1 MMENDLLGFDPET
14 HTSEIE
20 EWVRETVIRNMK
32 KRGVVIG
39 MSGGVDSSVCAK
51 ICVNALGKERVF
63 GLMMPE
69 VDTEEDTNRLG
80 KLVSDHLGIEVIME
94 DLSEPLGSL
103 GCYSRRDEAIRDV
116 IPEYDIGW
124 KSKVI
129 LPSILESDRLN
140 VSLIVAVSPDGERT
154 EKRLRHKSYL
164 KVIASSNFKQRTRK
178 MMEYY
183 HADRLNYAVIGTPNK
198 LEYDLGFFVKN
209 GDGSADIKPIAH
221 MYKTQVYE
229 LAEYYG
235 LPGEII
241 KREPTTDTFS
251 LPQTQ
256 EEFYFS
262 LPYDLMDVCLYGYL
276 NNMEVS
282 ELSTV
287 TELTEDQVRRIYL
300 DIESKIRTTRYLHMP
315 PQIFGKTP

>member
-1 MMENDLLGFDPET
+1 MIENDLLNYDVAE
-14 HTSEIE
+14 HSKEIE
-20 EWVRETVIRNMK
+20 EWVGETVFKVMK

-39 MSGGVDSSVCAK
+39 MSGGIDSSVCAR

-69 VDTEEDTNRLG
+69 IDTEEETNRLG
-80 KLVSDHLGIEVIME
+80 RMVSDHLGIEVITE
-94 DLSEPLGSL
+94 DLSKTLEVL
-103 GCYSRRDEAIRDV
+103 GCYGRRDEAIRDV
-116 IPEYDIGW
+116 VPEYDSGW
-124 KSKVI
+124 RSKVI
-129 LPSILESDRLN
+129 LPSILDSDRLN
-140 VSLIVAVSPDGERT
+140 VSHIVAVSTDGERI
-154 EKRLRHKSYL
+154 ERRLRHRSYL

-221 MYKTQVYE
+221 LYKTQVYQM
-229 LAEYYG
+229 ARYYE
-235 LPGEII
+235 LPGEILS
-241 KREPTTDTFS
+241 RVPTTDTFS

-262 LPYDLMDVCLYGYL
+262 VSHTVLDICLYGKNHGMTPEEIAPIASL
-276 NNMEVS
+276 EV
-282 ELSTV
+282 E
-287 TELTEDQVRRIYL
+287 QVAHVYR
-300 DIESKIRTTRYLHMP
+300 D
-315 PQIFGKTP
+315 

>member
-1 MMENDLLGFDPET
+1 
-14 HTSEIE
+14 
-20 EWVRETVIRNMK
+20 
-32 KRGVVIG
+32 
-39 MSGGVDSSVCAK
+39 
-51 ICVNALGKERVF
+51 
-63 GLMMPE
+63 MMPE
-69 VDTEEDTNRLG
+69 IDTEEDTNRLG
-80 KLVSDHLGIEVIME
+80 KLVSDHLGIEVITE
-94 DLSEPLGSL
+94 DLSESLRIL

-116 IPEYDIGW
+116 IPDYAPGW

-140 VSLIVAVSPDGERT
+140 VSHIVAVSPGGEKI

-221 MYKTQVYE
+221 LYKTQVYE
-229 LAEYYG
+229 LARFYG
-235 LPGEII
+235 LPDEILD
-241 KREPTTDTFS
+241 RVPTTDTFS

-256 EEFYFS
+256 EEFFFS

-276 NNMEVS
+276 NKIDLTEMS
-282 ELSTV
+282 RI
-287 TELTEDQVRRIYL
+287 TELTEEQIRRINV
-300 DIESKIRTTRYLHMP
+300 DIESKIRATGYLHMP
-315 PQIFGKTP
+315 PQIFGKG